1 MSHFAPEL
9 FFSPEIPLTFTYVVT
24 HAHPANGD
32 FNGCVSIYYIFLKV
46 GGMTDLV
53 IYESKC

>member
-46 GGMTDLV
+46 GGMTEL
-53 IYESKC
+53 